1 MFSQVSLFPLDLDG
15 IANITIIITI
25 TITITTTTT
34 IIIIIII
41 IFKLISK
48 VGLFQWTL
56 MDELEV
62 PADLTPGDYVLSFRS
77 NLFSWLL
84 LLLLLSLYCCCR
96 VVVVIIAI
104 VIDTIIEV

>member
-1 MFSQVSLFPLDLDG
+1 MEKRYAGLKKVHHHGCGGCDNYQVCIKIP
-15 IANITIIITI
+15 
-25 TITITTTTT
+25 
-34 IIIIIII
+34 
-41 IFKLISK
+41 SK